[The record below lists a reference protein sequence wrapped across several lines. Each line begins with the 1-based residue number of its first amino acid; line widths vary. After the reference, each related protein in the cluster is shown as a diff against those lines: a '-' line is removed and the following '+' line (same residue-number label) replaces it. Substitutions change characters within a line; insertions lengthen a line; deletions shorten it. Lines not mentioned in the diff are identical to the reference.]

1 MKREEITDGMLLVG
15 WTTNY
20 GSFLIRVNEI
30 KTPAGRKTRVKG
42 TILKVVEPGIRDSFK
57 YVGKEWEFG
66 IINVNKPTE
75 AELKS
80 QIAPTHR
87 TAFDL
92 RLKELNR
99 LVSIRPR
106 EEHLKEQRIIRE
118 MMGI

>member
-1 MKREEITDGMLLVG
+1 MKREEISVGMLLVG

-30 KTPAGRKTRVKG
+30 KAPAGRKTRIRG
-42 TILKVVEPGIRDSFK
+42 TILKVVAPGIRDSFK
-57 YVGKEWEFG
+57 YIGKEWEFG

-80 QIAPTHR
+80 QIAPSHKTE
-87 TAFDL
+87 FDL
-92 RLKELNR
+92 RLRELNR
-99 LVSIRPR
+99 LVSITPKK
-106 EEHLKEQRIIRE
+106 EWLEEQRTIRE